1 MLIIFA
7 EVNSANAF
15 ERDSDWDESSCAV
28 ADYLV
33 EGRRQPGALSMF
45 LPELLNDELS
55 ITGNRLATATLRMF

>member
-28 ADYLV
+28 AEYLV
-33 EGRRQPGALSMF
+33 EGRRQPGASSMF
-45 LPELLNDELS
+45 LPELLHTNCHSPGID
-55 ITGNRLATATLRMF
+55 LRQQF